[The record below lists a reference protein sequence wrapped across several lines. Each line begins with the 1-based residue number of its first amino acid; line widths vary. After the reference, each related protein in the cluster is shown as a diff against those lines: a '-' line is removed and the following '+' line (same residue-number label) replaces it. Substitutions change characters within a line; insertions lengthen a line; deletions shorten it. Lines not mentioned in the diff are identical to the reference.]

1 MLECEKFMKK
11 LEEGWPKKKV
21 VHGPNHATSLKPFI
35 PRRFCQKSPIEDLFK
50 DP

>member
-21 VHGPNHATSLKPFI
+21 VHGPNHATSH
-35 PRRFCQKSPIEDLFK
+35 IEDLFK